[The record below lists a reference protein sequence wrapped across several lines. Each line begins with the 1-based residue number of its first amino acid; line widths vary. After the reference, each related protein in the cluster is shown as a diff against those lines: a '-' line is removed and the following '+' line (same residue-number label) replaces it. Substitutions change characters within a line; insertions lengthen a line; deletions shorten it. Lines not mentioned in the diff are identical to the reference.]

1 MTWLSFKSRCYLK
14 TNDNTNPFRKQ
25 ILGELNVDL
34 TNMGIAAK
42 DAAFHLATASTAQK
56 NKALAIIADELEANS
71 EVILAAN
78 AKDIELGREAGLTDA
93 LLDRLLLNEERLTGI
108 ANDVRNVI
116 SLNDPVG
123 SEIDSK
129 VLENGMALS
138 RRRVPLGVVG
148 VIYEARPNVT
158 IDIAA
163 LCLKTGNASILRGGK
178 ETFFS
183 NMELVKV
190 IQSALEKAEL
200 PAASVQYIEK
210 PDREL
215 VAQLLKLDEY
225 VDMIIPRGGAG
236 LHKMCQENST
246 IPVIIGGFGISHI
259 FIDESADLERS
270 LNVVEN
276 SKVQRPSACNAL
288 DTLLVHKAVA
298 EEFLPKLVERL
309 NGKVALVSDAS
320 AKPLVANAA
329 DVRDAQEGD
338 FDTEWLSYTLGVKVV
353 ADVKEAI
360 DHMRV
365 HNASHSDAIMTNSLQ
380 NSELFI
386 NSVGSAAVYV
396 NASTRFTDGAQF
408 GLGAEVAVS
417 TQKLHAR
424 GPMGLEE
431 LTSYK
436 WVGKA
441 DYLIRS

>member
-1 MTWLSFKSRCYLK
+1 M
-14 TNDNTNPFRKQ
+14 
-25 ILGELNVDL
+25 EL
-34 TNMGIAAK
+34 TNLGKAAK
-42 DAAFHLATASTAQK
+42 EAAFQLATASTAQK
-56 NKALAIIADELEANS
+56 NRALALIADELEANAAI
-71 EVILAAN
+71 ILAAN
-78 AKDIELGREAGLTDA
+78 AKDIELGRQAGLSDA
-93 LLDRLLLNEERLTGI
+93 MLDRLLLNEQRLHGI

-116 SLNDPVG
+116 SLADPVG

-129 VLENGMALS
+129 VLENGMQLS

-183 NMELVKV
+183 NMELVNV
-190 IQSALEKAEL
+190 IQSALAKAKL

-215 VAQLLKLDEY
+215 VNQLLKMDEY

-236 LHKMCQENST
+236 LHKMCKENST

-259 FIDESADLERS
+259 FVDESANLEKS
-270 LNVVEN
+270 LDVVEN
-276 SKVQRPSACNAL
+276 AKVQRPSACNSL
-288 DTLLVHKAVA
+288 DTLLVHQQVA
-298 EEFLPKLVERL
+298 AEFLPMLVARL
-309 NGKVALVSDAS
+309 NDKVTFVAEPQAKALMGS
-320 AKPLVANAA
+320 ADHL
-329 DVRDAQEGD
+329 RDAQEGD

-353 ADVKEAI
+353 ADVAQAI
-360 DHMRV
+360 EHMRE
-365 HNASHSDAIMTNSLQ
+365 HNASHSDAIMTNSLE
-380 NSELFI
+380 NAERFI
-386 NSVGSAAVYV
+386 NSVDSAAVYV

-441 DYLIRS
+441 NYLPRS

>member
-1 MTWLSFKSRCYLK
+1 M
-14 TNDNTNPFRKQ
+14 
-25 ILGELNVDL
+25 DL
-34 TNMGIAAK
+34 TLMGKAAK
-42 DAAFHLATASTAQK
+42 QAAFQLATASTAQK
-56 NKALAIIADELEANS
+56 NQALASIADELEAKADA
-71 EVILAAN
+71 ILAAN
-78 AKDIELGREAGLTDA
+78 AKDIELGRAAGLTDA
-93 LLDRLLLNEERLTGI
+93 LLDRLLLNEARLSAI
-108 ANDVRNVI
+108 AGDVRNVI
-116 SLNDPVG
+116 SLSDPVG

-129 VLENGMALS
+129 VLENGMSLS

-190 IQSALEKAEL
+190 IQSALQKADL

-215 VAQLLKLDEY
+215 VTQLLKLDDY

-236 LHKMCQENST
+236 LHKMCKENST

-259 FIDESADLERS
+259 FVDASADLDKS
-270 LNVVEN
+270 VDVIEN
-276 SKVQRPSACNAL
+276 AKVQRPSACNAL
-288 DTLLVHKAVA
+288 DTLLVHEAVAQPLLEKLIARLGNKVTFVA
-298 EEFLPKLVERL
+298 EEKAQPLMT
-309 NGKVALVSDAS
+309 S
-320 AKPLVANAA
+320 AAEVRAA
-329 DVRDAQEGD
+329 EAGD
-338 FDTEWLSYTLGVKVV
+338 FDMEWLSYTLGVKVV
-353 ADVKEAI
+353 KDVQEAI
-360 DHMRV
+360 EHMRE
-365 HNASHSDAIMTNSLQ
+365 HNASHSDAIMTNDLF
-380 NSELFI
+380 NAELFI
-386 NSVGSAAVYV
+386 NSAGSAAVYV

-441 DYLIRS
+441 NYLSRS

>member
-1 MTWLSFKSRCYLK
+1 M
-14 TNDNTNPFRKQ
+14 
-25 ILGELNVDL
+25 DL
-34 TNMGIAAK
+34 TVLGKAAK
-42 DAAFHLATASTAQK
+42 AASFQLATASTAQK
-56 NKALAIIADELEANS
+56 NQALAIMADQLEAQS
-71 EVILAAN
+71 ASILAAN
-78 AKDIELGREAGLTDA
+78 AKDIALGREAGLSDA
-93 LLDRLLLNEERLTGI
+93 MLDRLLLNESRLQAI

-116 SLNDPVG
+116 KLNDPVG
-123 SEIDSK
+123 SEIDSR
-129 VLENGMALS
+129 VLENGMSLA

-163 LCLKTGNASILRGGK
+163 LCLKTGNAAILRGGK

-190 IQSALEKAEL
+190 IQSALDKAGL

-215 VAQLLKLDEY
+215 VTQLLKMDDY

-236 LHKMCQENST
+236 LHKMCKENST
-246 IPVIIGGFGISHI
+246 VPVIIGGFGISHI
-259 FIDESADLERS
+259 FVDESADLDKS
-270 LNVVEN
+270 VAVIEN
-276 SKVQRPSACNAL
+276 AKVQRPSACNAL
-288 DTLLVHKAVA
+288 DTLLVHQAIAKP
-298 EEFLPKLVERL
+298 LLDKLIAKL
-309 NGKVALVSDAS
+309 NGKVAFVTEPK
-320 AKPLVANAA
+320 AKALMNAA
-329 DVRDAQEGD
+329 AELRDAQAGD

-353 ADVKEAI
+353 QDVQEAI
-360 DHMRV
+360 EHMRE
-365 HNASHSDAIMTNSLQ
+365 HNASHSDAIMTNDLY
-380 NSELFI
+380 NAELFV
-386 NSVGSAAVYV
+386 NTAGSAAVYV

-441 DYLIRS
+441 NYLSRS

>member
-1 MTWLSFKSRCYLK
+1 M
-14 TNDNTNPFRKQ
+14 
-25 ILGELNVDL
+25 DL
-34 TNMGIAAK
+34 TNMGKAAK
-42 DAAFHLATASTAQK
+42 DAAFVLATASTAQK
-56 NKALAIIADELEANS
+56 NQALAIIADELEANAAD
-71 EVILAAN
+71 ILAAN
-78 AKDIELGREAGLTDA
+78 EKDIELGRQAGLTDA
-93 LLDRLLLNEERLTGI
+93 LLDRLLLNESRLAGI

-129 VLENGMALS
+129 VLENGMSLS

-190 IQSALEKAEL
+190 IQVALAKAGL

-215 VAQLLKLDEY
+215 VSQLLKLDDY

-236 LHKMCQENST
+236 LHKMCKENST

-259 FIDESADLERS
+259 FIDQSADLLKS
-270 LNVVEN
+270 LDVVEN
-276 SKVQRPSACNAL
+276 AKVQRPSACNAL
-288 DTLLVHKAVA
+288 DTLLVDETVA
-298 EEFLPKLVERL
+298 AEFLPMLAERL
-309 NGKVALVSDAS
+309 NGKVALVAEPK
-320 AKPLVANAA
+320 AKALLGNAQEL
-329 DVRDAQEGD
+329 RDAGEGD

-353 ADVKEAI
+353 ADVAEAI

-365 HNASHSDAIMTNSLQ
+365 HNASHSDAIMTNNLT
-380 NSELFI
+380 NAERFI

-396 NASTRFTDGAQF
+396 NASIRFTDGAQF

-441 DYLIRS
+441 NYLTRS

>member
-1 MTWLSFKSRCYLK
+1 
-14 TNDNTNPFRKQ
+14 
-25 ILGELNVDL
+25 
-34 TNMGIAAK
+34 MGKAAK
-42 DAAFHLATASTAQK
+42 DAAFELATASTAQK
-56 NKALAIIADELEANS
+56 NQALAIIADELEANS
-71 EVILAAN
+71 AAILAAN

-129 VLENGMALS
+129 VLENGMSLS

-190 IQSALEKAEL
+190 IQSALAKANL

-215 VAQLLKLDEY
+215 VSQLLKLDDY

-236 LHKMCQENST
+236 LHKMCKENST

-259 FIDESADLERS
+259 FVDESADLEKS

-276 SKVQRPSACNAL
+276 SKVQRPSACNSL
-288 DTLLVHKAVA
+288 DTLLVHEKVAAKFLPMIVERMNDKVTFVA
-298 EEFLPKLVERL
+298 EPKA
-309 NGKVALVSDAS
+309 KALMTQATQI
-320 AKPLVANAA
+320 
-329 DVRDAQEGD
+329 RDAAEGD

-353 ADVKEAI
+353 ADVKDAI
-360 DHMRV
+360 EHMRV
-365 HNASHSDAIMTNSLQ
+365 HNASHSDAIMTNSLI

-396 NASTRFTDGAQF
+396 NAATRFTDGAQF

-441 DYLIRS
+441 NYLARS

>member
-1 MTWLSFKSRCYLK
+1 
-14 TNDNTNPFRKQ
+14 
-25 ILGELNVDL
+25 
-34 TNMGIAAK
+34 MGKAAK
-42 DAAFHLATASTAQK
+42 DAAFELATASTAQK
-56 NKALAIIADELEANS
+56 NQALAIIADELEANS
-71 EVILAAN
+71 AAILAAN

-129 VLENGMALS
+129 VLENGMSLS

-148 VIYEARPNVT
+148 GIYEARPNVT

-190 IQSALEKAEL
+190 IQSALAKANL

-215 VAQLLKLDEY
+215 VSQLLKLDDY

-236 LHKMCQENST
+236 LHKMCKENST

-259 FIDESADLERS
+259 FVDESADLEKS

-276 SKVQRPSACNAL
+276 SKVQRPSACNSL
-288 DTLLVHKAVA
+288 DTLLVHEKVAAKFLPMIVERMSDKVTFVA
-298 EEFLPKLVERL
+298 EPKA
-309 NGKVALVSDAS
+309 KALMAQ
-320 AKPLVANAA
+320 ATQI
-329 DVRDAQEGD
+329 RDAVEGD

-353 ADVKEAI
+353 ADVKDAI

-365 HNASHSDAIMTNSLQ
+365 HNASHSDAIMTNSLI

-396 NASTRFTDGAQF
+396 NAATRFTDGAQF

-441 DYLIRS
+441 NYLARS

>member
-1 MTWLSFKSRCYLK
+1 M
-14 TNDNTNPFRKQ
+14 
-25 ILGELNVDL
+25 DL

-56 NKALAIIADELEANS
+56 NKALAIIADELEANAAT
-71 EVILAAN
+71 ILEAN

-123 SEIDSK
+123 SEMDSK
-129 VLENGMALS
+129 VLENGMSLS

-215 VAQLLKLDEY
+215 VSQLLKLDDY

-236 LHKMCQENST
+236 LHKMCKENST

-259 FIDESADLERS
+259 FVDESANLDKS
-270 LNVVEN
+270 VDVVEN
-276 SKVQRPSACNAL
+276 SKVQRPSACNSL
-288 DTLLVHKAVA
+288 DTLLVHEVVA
-298 EEFLPKLVERL
+298 EAFLTKLKQRL
-309 NGKVALVSDAS
+309 AGKVTLVADAS
-320 AKPLVANAA
+320 AKSLLAGFEYQ
-329 DVRDAQEGD
+329 RDAVEGD

-353 ADVKEAI
+353 ADVAEAI

-365 HNASHSDAIMTNSLQ
+365 HNASHSDAIMTNSLES
-380 NSELFI
+380 SERFI

-441 DYLIRS
+441 NYLVRG

>member
-1 MTWLSFKSRCYLK
+1 
-14 TNDNTNPFRKQ
+14 
-25 ILGELNVDL
+25 
-34 TNMGIAAK
+34 MGKAAK
-42 DAAFHLATASTAQK
+42 DAAFELATASTAQK
-56 NKALAIIADELEANS
+56 NQALAIIADELEANS
-71 EVILAAN
+71 AAILVAN

-129 VLENGMALS
+129 VLENGMSLS

-190 IQSALEKAEL
+190 IQSALAKANL

-215 VAQLLKLDEY
+215 VSQLLKLDDY

-236 LHKMCQENST
+236 LHKMCKENST

-259 FIDESADLERS
+259 FVDESADLEKS

-276 SKVQRPSACNAL
+276 SKVQRPSACNSL
-288 DTLLVHKAVA
+288 DTLLVHDKVAAKFLPMIVERMNDKVTFVA
-298 EEFLPKLVERL
+298 EPKA
-309 NGKVALVSDAS
+309 KALMTQATQI
-320 AKPLVANAA
+320 
-329 DVRDAQEGD
+329 RDAAEGD

-353 ADVKEAI
+353 ADVKDAI

-365 HNASHSDAIMTNSLQ
+365 HNASHSDAIMTNSLI

-396 NASTRFTDGAQF
+396 NAATRFTDGAQF

-441 DYLIRS
+441 NYLARS

>member
-1 MTWLSFKSRCYLK
+1 
-14 TNDNTNPFRKQ
+14 
-25 ILGELNVDL
+25 
-34 TNMGIAAK
+34 MGKAAK
-42 DAAFHLATASTAQK
+42 DAAFELATASTAQK
-56 NKALAIIADELEANS
+56 NQALAIIADELEANAAT
-71 EVILAAN
+71 ILAAN

-129 VLENGMALS
+129 VLENGMSLS

-190 IQSALEKAEL
+190 IQSALAKANL

-215 VAQLLKLDEY
+215 VSQLLKLDDY

-236 LHKMCQENST
+236 LHKMCKENST

-259 FIDESADLERS
+259 FVDETADLEKS

-276 SKVQRPSACNAL
+276 SKVQRPSACNSL
-288 DTLLVHKAVA
+288 DTLLVHEDVAAQFLPMIVERMSDKVTFVA
-298 EEFLPKLVERL
+298 EPKA
-309 NGKVALVSDAS
+309 KALMAQ
-320 AKPLVANAA
+320 ATQI
-329 DVRDAQEGD
+329 RDAAEGD

-360 DHMRV
+360 DHMRI
-365 HNASHSDAIMTNSLQ
+365 HNASHSDAIMTNSLV

-396 NASTRFTDGAQF
+396 NAATRFTDGAQF

-441 DYLIRS
+441 NYLARS

>member
-1 MTWLSFKSRCYLK
+1 
-14 TNDNTNPFRKQ
+14 
-25 ILGELNVDL
+25 
-34 TNMGIAAK
+34 MGKAAK
-42 DAAFHLATASTAQK
+42 DAAFQLATASTAQK
-56 NKALAIIADELEANS
+56 NQALAIIADELEANS
-71 EVILAAN
+71 ATILAAN

-129 VLENGMALS
+129 VLENGMSLS

-190 IQSALEKAEL
+190 IQSALAKADL

-215 VAQLLKLDEY
+215 VSQLLKLDDY

-236 LHKMCQENST
+236 LHKMCKENST

-259 FIDESADLERS
+259 FVDESANLAKS
-270 LNVVEN
+270 LDVVEN
-276 SKVQRPSACNAL
+276 SKVQRPSACNSL
-288 DTLLVHKAVA
+288 DTLLVHERIAA
-298 EEFLPKLVERL
+298 EFLPMLAERM
-309 NGKVALVSDAS
+309 NDKVTFVAEPKAKALMS
-320 AKPLVANAA
+320 NATQI
-329 DVRDAQEGD
+329 RDAAEGD

-365 HNASHSDAIMTNSLQ
+365 HNASHSDAIMTNSLE

-386 NSVGSAAVYV
+386 NSAGSAAVYV

-441 DYLIRS
+441 NYLPRS

>member
-1 MTWLSFKSRCYLK
+1 M
-14 TNDNTNPFRKQ
+14 
-25 ILGELNVDL
+25 DL
-34 TNMGIAAK
+34 TNMGKAAK
-42 DAAFHLATASTAQK
+42 DAAFELATASTAQK
-56 NKALAIIADELEANS
+56 NQALAIIADELEANS
-71 EVILAAN
+71 AAILAAN

-129 VLENGMALS
+129 VLENGMSLS

-190 IQSALEKAEL
+190 IQSALAKANL

-215 VAQLLKLDEY
+215 VSQLLKLDDY

-236 LHKMCQENST
+236 LHKMCKENST

-259 FIDESADLERS
+259 FVDESADLEKS

-276 SKVQRPSACNAL
+276 SKVQRPSACNSL
-288 DTLLVHKAVA
+288 DTLLVHEKVAAKFLPMIVERMSDKVTFVA
-298 EEFLPKLVERL
+298 EPKA
-309 NGKVALVSDAS
+309 KALMAQ
-320 AKPLVANAA
+320 ATQI
-329 DVRDAQEGD
+329 RDAAEGD

-360 DHMRV
+360 YHMRV
-365 HNASHSDAIMTNSLQ
+365 HNASHSDAIMTNSLI

-396 NASTRFTDGAQF
+396 NAATRFTDGAQF

-441 DYLIRS
+441 NYLARS

>member
-1 MTWLSFKSRCYLK
+1 
-14 TNDNTNPFRKQ
+14 
-25 ILGELNVDL
+25 
-34 TNMGIAAK
+34 MGKAAK
-42 DAAFHLATASTAQK
+42 DAAFELATASTAQK
-56 NKALAIIADELEANS
+56 NQALAIIADELEANS
-71 EVILAAN
+71 AAILAAN

-93 LLDRLLLNEERLTGI
+93 LLDRLLLNEERLTAI

-129 VLENGMALS
+129 VLENGMSLS

-190 IQSALEKAEL
+190 IQSALAKANL

-215 VAQLLKLDEY
+215 VSQLLKLDDY

-236 LHKMCQENST
+236 LHKMCKENST

-259 FIDESADLERS
+259 FVDESADLEKS

-276 SKVQRPSACNAL
+276 SKVQRPSACNSL
-288 DTLLVHKAVA
+288 DTLLVHEKIAA
-298 EEFLPKLVERL
+298 QFLPMIVERM
-309 NGKVALVSDAS
+309 NDKVTFVTEPK
-320 AKPLVANAA
+320 AKAMMAQA
-329 DVRDAQEGD
+329 TQIRDAVEGD

-353 ADVKEAI
+353 SDVKDAI

-365 HNASHSDAIMTNSLQ
+365 HNASHSDAIMTNSLE

-441 DYLIRS
+441 NYLARS

>member
-1 MTWLSFKSRCYLK
+1 M
-14 TNDNTNPFRKQ
+14 
-25 ILGELNVDL
+25 DL

-56 NKALAIIADELEANS
+56 NKALAIIADELEAS
-71 EVILAAN
+71 ATTILEAN

-129 VLENGMALS
+129 VLENGMSLS

-215 VAQLLKLDEY
+215 VSQLLKLDDY

-236 LHKMCQENST
+236 LHKMCKENST

-259 FIDESADLERS
+259 FVDESADLEKS
-270 LNVVEN
+270 VDVVEN
-276 SKVQRPSACNAL
+276 SKVQRPSACNSL
-288 DTLLVHKAVA
+288 DTLLVHEAVA
-298 EEFLPKLVERL
+298 EAFLAKLTQRL
-309 NGKVALVSDAS
+309 AGKVTLVADAS
-320 AKPLVANAA
+320 AKSLLTSFE
-329 DVRDAQEGD
+329 DQRDAVEGD

-353 ADVKEAI
+353 ADVAEAI

-365 HNASHSDAIMTNSLQ
+365 HNASHSDAIMTNSLES
-380 NSELFI
+380 SERFI

-441 DYLIRS
+441 NYLVRG

>member
-1 MTWLSFKSRCYLK
+1 
-14 TNDNTNPFRKQ
+14 
-25 ILGELNVDL
+25 
-34 TNMGIAAK
+34 MGKAAK
-42 DAAFHLATASTAQK
+42 QAAFQLATASTAQK
-56 NKALAIIADELEANS
+56 NRALALIADELEANAS
-71 EVILAAN
+71 DILAAN
-78 AKDIELGREAGLTDA
+78 AKDIELGRAAGLSDA
-93 LLDRLLLNEERLTGI
+93 LLDRLLLNEARLI
-108 ANDVRNVI
+108 AIAGDVRNVI
-116 SLNDPVG
+116 SLSDPVG

-129 VLENGMALS
+129 VLENGMSLS

-190 IQSALEKAEL
+190 IQSALQKAEL

-215 VAQLLKLDEY
+215 VNQLLKLDDY

-236 LHKMCQENST
+236 LHKMCKENSS

-259 FIDESADLERS
+259 FVDDSADLEKT
-270 LNVVEN
+270 VDVIEN
-276 SKVQRPSACNAL
+276 AKVQRPSACNAL
-288 DTLLVHKAVA
+288 DTLLVHEAVA
-298 EEFLPKLVERL
+298 QPLLEKLIAKL
-309 NGKVALVSDAS
+309 NNQVSFVAEPQ
-320 AKPLVANAA
+320 AKALMGA
-329 DVRDAQEGD
+329 AQELREAQQGD
-338 FDTEWLSYTLGVKVV
+338 FDMEWLSYTLGVKVV
-353 ADVKEAI
+353 KDVQAAI
-360 DHMRV
+360 EHMRE
-365 HNASHSDAIMTNSLQ
+365 HNASHSDAIMTNNLF
-380 NSELFI
+380 NAELFI
-386 NSVGSAAVYV
+386 NSAGSAAVYV

-441 DYLIRS
+441 NYLSRS

>member
-1 MTWLSFKSRCYLK
+1 
-14 TNDNTNPFRKQ
+14 
-25 ILGELNVDL
+25 
-34 TNMGIAAK
+34 MGKAAK
-42 DAAFHLATASTAQK
+42 DAAFELATASTAQK
-56 NKALAIIADELEANS
+56 NQALAIIADELEANS
-71 EVILAAN
+71 AAILAAN

-93 LLDRLLLNEERLTGI
+93 LLDRLQLNEERLTGI

-129 VLENGMALS
+129 VLENGMSLS

-190 IQSALEKAEL
+190 IQSALAKANL

-215 VAQLLKLDEY
+215 VSQLLKLDDY

-236 LHKMCQENST
+236 LHKMCKENST

-259 FIDESADLERS
+259 FVDESADLEKS

-276 SKVQRPSACNAL
+276 SKVQRPSACNSL
-288 DTLLVHKAVA
+288 DTLLVHEKVAAKFLPMIVERMSDKVTFVA
-298 EEFLPKLVERL
+298 EPKA
-309 NGKVALVSDAS
+309 KALMAQ
-320 AKPLVANAA
+320 ATQI
-329 DVRDAQEGD
+329 RDAVEGD

-353 ADVKEAI
+353 ADVKDAI

-365 HNASHSDAIMTNSLQ
+365 HNASHSDAIMTNSLI

-396 NASTRFTDGAQF
+396 NAATRFTDGAQF

-441 DYLIRS
+441 NYLARS

>member
-1 MTWLSFKSRCYLK
+1 M
-14 TNDNTNPFRKQ
+14 
-25 ILGELNVDL
+25 DL
-34 TNMGIAAK
+34 TVLGKAAK
-42 DAAFHLATASTAQK
+42 AASFQLATASTAQK
-56 NKALAIIADELEANS
+56 NQALAIMADQLEAQS
-71 EVILAAN
+71 ASILAAN
-78 AKDIELGREAGLTDA
+78 AKDIALGREAGLSDA
-93 LLDRLLLNEERLTGI
+93 MLDRLLLNESRLQAI

-116 SLNDPVG
+116 KLNDPVG
-123 SEIDSK
+123 SEIDSR
-129 VLENGMALS
+129 VLENGMSLA

-163 LCLKTGNASILRGGK
+163 LCLKTGNAAILRGGK

-190 IQSALEKAEL
+190 IQSALDKAGL

-215 VAQLLKLDEY
+215 VTQLLKMDDY

-236 LHKMCQENST
+236 LHKMCKENST
-246 IPVIIGGFGISHI
+246 VPVIIGGFGISHI
-259 FIDESADLERS
+259 FVDESADLDKS
-270 LNVVEN
+270 VAVIEN
-276 SKVQRPSACNAL
+276 AKVQRPSACNAL
-288 DTLLVHKAVA
+288 DTLLVHQAI
-298 EEFLPKLVERL
+298 
-309 NGKVALVSDAS
+309 
-320 AKPLVANAA
+320 AKPLLEKLVAKLNDKVAFVAEPKAKALMSAA
-329 DVRDAQEGD
+329 AELRDAQDGD

-353 ADVKEAI
+353 QDVQEAI
-360 DHMRV
+360 DHMRE
-365 HNASHSDAIMTNSLQ
+365 HNASHSDAIMTNDLY
-380 NSELFI
+380 NAERFV
-386 NSVGSAAVYV
+386 NTAGSAAVYV

-441 DYLIRS
+441 NYLSRS

>member
-1 MTWLSFKSRCYLK
+1 
-14 TNDNTNPFRKQ
+14 
-25 ILGELNVDL
+25 
-34 TNMGIAAK
+34 MGKAAK
-42 DAAFHLATASTAQK
+42 DAAFELATASTAQK
-56 NKALAIIADELEANS
+56 NQALAIISDELEANS
-71 EVILAAN
+71 AAILAAN

-129 VLENGMALS
+129 VLENGMSLS

-190 IQSALEKAEL
+190 IQSALAKANL

-215 VAQLLKLDEY
+215 VSQLLKLDDY

-236 LHKMCQENST
+236 LHKMCKENST

-259 FIDESADLERS
+259 FVDESADLEKS

-276 SKVQRPSACNAL
+276 SKVQRPSACNSL
-288 DTLLVHKAVA
+288 DTLLVHEKVAAKFLPMIVERMSDKVTFVA
-298 EEFLPKLVERL
+298 EPKA
-309 NGKVALVSDAS
+309 KALMAQ
-320 AKPLVANAA
+320 ATQI
-329 DVRDAQEGD
+329 RDAAEGD

-353 ADVKEAI
+353 ADVKDAI

-365 HNASHSDAIMTNSLQ
+365 HNASHSDAIMTNSLI

-396 NASTRFTDGAQF
+396 NAATRFTDGAQF

-441 DYLIRS
+441 NYLARS

>member
-1 MTWLSFKSRCYLK
+1 
-14 TNDNTNPFRKQ
+14 
-25 ILGELNVDL
+25 
-34 TNMGIAAK
+34 MGKAAK
-42 DAAFHLATASTAQK
+42 QAAFQLATVSTTQK
-56 NKALAIIADELEANS
+56 NNALAIIADELEEQSAA
-71 EVILAAN
+71 ILKAN
-78 AKDIELGREAGLTDA
+78 AQDIELARQAGLNDA
-93 LLDRLLLNEERLTGI
+93 MLDRLLLNESRLQAI

-116 SLNDPVG
+116 NLNDPVG
-123 SEIDSK
+123 SEIDSR
-129 VLENGMALS
+129 VLENGLSLS

-183 NMELVKV
+183 NMALVNV
-190 IQSALEKAEL
+190 IQSALEKAQL
-200 PAASVQYIEK
+200 PAAAVQYIEK

-215 VAQLLKLDEY
+215 VSQLLKLDEY
-225 VDMIIPRGGAG
+225 VDMIIPRGGAS
-236 LHKMCQENST
+236 LHKMCKENST

-259 FIDESADLERS
+259 FVDQSADLDKS
-270 LNVVEN
+270 VEVIEN
-276 SKVQRPSACNAL
+276 AKIQRPSACNAL
-288 DTLLVHKAVA
+288 DTLLVHQAIA
-298 EEFLPKLVERL
+298 SEFLAKLVLRL
-309 NGKVALVSDAS
+309 NDQVTFVVEPKAQACMSH
-320 AKPLVANAA
+320 AKQLREAV
-329 DVRDAQEGD
+329 EGD

-353 ADVKEAI
+353 DDVQQAI
-360 DHMRV
+360 EHMRE
-365 HNASHSDAIMTNSLQ
+365 HNASHSDAIMTNDLF
-380 NSELFI
+380 NAELFI
-386 NSVGSAAVYV
+386 NSAGSAAVYV

-441 DYLIRS
+441 NYLSRR

>member
-1 MTWLSFKSRCYLK
+1 MM
-14 TNDNTNPFRKQ
+14 
-25 ILGELNVDL
+25 DL
-34 TNMGIAAK
+34 TVLGKAAK
-42 DAAFHLATASTAQK
+42 AASFQLATASTAQK
-56 NKALAIIADELEANS
+56 NQALAIMAYQLEEQSAS
-71 EVILAAN
+71 ILAAN
-78 AKDIELGREAGLTDA
+78 DKDIALGREAGLSDA
-93 LLDRLLLNEERLTGI
+93 MLDRLLLNEARLQAI

-116 SLNDPVG
+116 KLNDPVG
-123 SEIDSK
+123 SEIDSR
-129 VLENGMALS
+129 VLENGMSLA

-163 LCLKTGNASILRGGK
+163 LCLKTGNAAILRGGK

-190 IQSALEKAEL
+190 IQSALDKAGL

-215 VAQLLKLDEY
+215 VTQLLKMDDY

-236 LHKMCQENST
+236 LHKMCKENST
-246 IPVIIGGFGISHI
+246 VPVIIGGFGISHI
-259 FIDESADLERS
+259 FVDESADLDKS
-270 LNVVEN
+270 VAVIEN
-276 SKVQRPSACNAL
+276 AKVQRPSACNAL
-288 DTLLVHKAVA
+288 DTLLVHQAI
-298 EEFLPKLVERL
+298 
-309 NGKVALVSDAS
+309 
-320 AKPLVANAA
+320 AKPLLEKLVAKLNDKVAFVAEPKAKALMSAA
-329 DVRDAQEGD
+329 AELRDAQVGD

-353 ADVKEAI
+353 QDVQEAI
-360 DHMRV
+360 DHMRE
-365 HNASHSDAIMTNSLQ
+365 HNASHSDAIMTNDLY
-380 NSELFI
+380 NAELFV
-386 NSVGSAAVYV
+386 NTAGSAAVYV

-441 DYLIRS
+441 NYLSRS

>member
-1 MTWLSFKSRCYLK
+1 M
-14 TNDNTNPFRKQ
+14 
-25 ILGELNVDL
+25 DL
-34 TNMGIAAK
+34 TVLGKAAK
-42 DAAFHLATASTAQK
+42 VASFQLATASTAQK
-56 NKALAIIADELEANS
+56 NQALAIMADQLEAQS
-71 EVILAAN
+71 ASILAAN
-78 AKDIELGREAGLTDA
+78 AKDIALGREAGLSDA
-93 LLDRLLLNEERLTGI
+93 MLDRLLLNESRLQAI

-116 SLNDPVG
+116 KLNDPVG
-123 SEIDSK
+123 SENDSR
-129 VLENGMALS
+129 VLENGMSLA

-163 LCLKTGNASILRGGK
+163 LCLKTGNAAILRGGK

-190 IQSALEKAEL
+190 IQSALDKAGL

-215 VAQLLKLDEY
+215 VTQLLKMDDY

-236 LHKMCQENST
+236 LHKMCKENST
-246 IPVIIGGFGISHI
+246 VPVIIGGFGISHI
-259 FIDESADLERS
+259 FVDESADLDKS
-270 LNVVEN
+270 VAVIEN
-276 SKVQRPSACNAL
+276 AKVQRPSACNAL
-288 DTLLVHKAVA
+288 DTLLVHQAIAKPLL
-298 EEFLPKLVERL
+298 EKLVAKL
-309 NGKVALVSDAS
+309 NGKVAFVAEPKARALMSS
-320 AKPLVANAA
+320 ATDL
-329 DVRDAQEGD
+329 RDAQDGD

-353 ADVKEAI
+353 QDVQEAI
-360 DHMRV
+360 DHMRE
-365 HNASHSDAIMTNSLQ
+365 HNASHSDAIMTNDLY
-380 NSELFI
+380 NAELFV
-386 NSVGSAAVYV
+386 NTAGSAAVYV

-441 DYLIRS
+441 NYLSRS

>member
-1 MTWLSFKSRCYLK
+1 M
-14 TNDNTNPFRKQ
+14 
-25 ILGELNVDL
+25 DL

-56 NKALAIIADELEANS
+56 NKALAIIADELEANAAT
-71 EVILAAN
+71 ILEAN

-129 VLENGMALS
+129 VLENGMSLS

-215 VAQLLKLDEY
+215 VSQLLKLDDY

-236 LHKMCQENST
+236 LHKMCKENST

-259 FIDESADLERS
+259 FVDQSADLEKS
-270 LNVVEN
+270 VDVVEN
-276 SKVQRPSACNAL
+276 SKVQRPSACNSL
-288 DTLLVHKAVA
+288 DTLLVHEAVA
-298 EEFLPKLVERL
+298 EAFLAQLTQRL
-309 NGKVALVSDAS
+309 AGKVTLVADTS
-320 AKPLVANAA
+320 AKSLIAGFE
-329 DVRDAQEGD
+329 DQRDAVEGD

-353 ADVKEAI
+353 ADVAEAI

-365 HNASHSDAIMTNSLQ
+365 HNASHSDAIMTNSLES
-380 NSELFI
+380 SERFI

-441 DYLIRS
+441 NYLVRG

>member
-1 MTWLSFKSRCYLK
+1 M
-14 TNDNTNPFRKQ
+14 
-25 ILGELNVDL
+25 ELI
-34 TNMGIAAK
+34 TMGKAAK
-42 DAAFHLATASTAQK
+42 EAAFHLATASTAQK
-56 NKALAIIADELEANS
+56 NRALQIIADELEANAAT
-71 EVILAAN
+71 ILAAN
-78 AKDIELGREAGLTDA
+78 AKDIEKGREAGLTEA
-93 LLDRLLLNEERLTGI
+93 LLDRLLLNEQRLTGI

-129 VLENGMALS
+129 VLENGMSLS

-190 IQSALEKAEL
+190 IQTALEKAGL

-215 VAQLLKLDEY
+215 VSQLLKLDDY

-236 LHKMCQENST
+236 LHKMCKENST
-246 IPVIIGGFGISHI
+246 IPVIIGGFGISHV
-259 FIDESADLERS
+259 FIDESAQLEKS
-270 LNVVEN
+270 VDVVEN
-276 SKVQRPSACNAL
+276 SKVQRPSACNSL
-288 DTLLVHKAVA
+288 DTLLVHEKVA
-298 EEFLPKLVERL
+298 AEFLPKLAERL
-309 NGKVALVSDAS
+309 NGQVAFVAEPK
-320 AKPLVANAA
+320 AKALLSNAEEIRDVA
-329 DVRDAQEGD
+329 EGD

-360 DHMRV
+360 VHMRV
-365 HNASHSDAIMTNSLQ
+365 HNASHSDAIMTDSLE
-380 NSELFI
+380 NAELFI

-441 DYLIRS
+441 NYLPRA

>member
-1 MTWLSFKSRCYLK
+1 M
-14 TNDNTNPFRKQ
+14 
-25 ILGELNVDL
+25 DL
-34 TNMGIAAK
+34 TVLGKAAK
-42 DAAFHLATASTAQK
+42 AASFQLATASTAQK
-56 NKALAIIADELEANS
+56 NQALAIIAEQLEAQS
-71 EVILAAN
+71 ASILAAN
-78 AKDIELGREAGLTDA
+78 DKDIALGREAGLSDA
-93 LLDRLLLNEERLTGI
+93 MLDRLLLNEARLQAI

-116 SLNDPVG
+116 KLNDPVG
-123 SEIDSK
+123 SEIDSR
-129 VLENGMALS
+129 VLENGMSLA

-163 LCLKTGNASILRGGK
+163 LCLKTGNAAILRGGK

-190 IQSALEKAEL
+190 IQSALDKAGL

-215 VAQLLKLDEY
+215 VTQLLKMDDY

-236 LHKMCQENST
+236 LHKMCKENST
-246 IPVIIGGFGISHI
+246 VPVIIGGFGISHI
-259 FIDESADLERS
+259 FVDESADLDKS
-270 LNVVEN
+270 VAVIEN
-276 SKVQRPSACNAL
+276 AKVQRPSACNAL
-288 DTLLVHKAVA
+288 DTLLVHQAI
-298 EEFLPKLVERL
+298 
-309 NGKVALVSDAS
+309 
-320 AKPLVANAA
+320 AKPLLEKLVAKLNDKVAFVAEPKAKALMSAA
-329 DVRDAQEGD
+329 AELRDAQVGD

-353 ADVKEAI
+353 QDVQEAI
-360 DHMRV
+360 DHMRE
-365 HNASHSDAIMTNSLQ
+365 HNASHSDAIMTNDLY
-380 NSELFI
+380 NAELFV
-386 NSVGSAAVYV
+386 NTAGSAAVYV

-441 DYLIRS
+441 NYLSRS

>member
-1 MTWLSFKSRCYLK
+1 
-14 TNDNTNPFRKQ
+14 
-25 ILGELNVDL
+25 
-34 TNMGIAAK
+34 MGKAAK
-42 DAAFHLATASTAQK
+42 DAAFELATASTAQK
-56 NKALAIIADELEANS
+56 NQALAIIADELEANS
-71 EVILAAN
+71 VAILAAN

-93 LLDRLLLNEERLTGI
+93 LLDRLLLNEERLTAI

-129 VLENGMALS
+129 VLENGMSLS

-190 IQSALEKAEL
+190 IQSALAKANL

-215 VAQLLKLDEY
+215 VSQLLKLDDY

-236 LHKMCQENST
+236 LHKMCKENST

-259 FIDESADLERS
+259 FVDESADLDKS

-276 SKVQRPSACNAL
+276 SKVQRPSACNSL
-288 DTLLVHKAVA
+288 DTLLVHEKIAAQFLPMIVERMDEKVTFVA
-298 EEFLPKLVERL
+298 EPK
-309 NGKVALVSDAS
+309 
-320 AKPLVANAA
+320 AKELMEQAKQ
-329 DVRDAQEGD
+329 VRDAVEGD

-353 ADVKEAI
+353 SDVKDAI

-365 HNASHSDAIMTNSLQ
+365 HNASHSDAIMTNSLE

-386 NSVGSAAVYV
+386 NSAGSAAVYV

-441 DYLIRS
+441 NYLARS

>member
-1 MTWLSFKSRCYLK
+1 
-14 TNDNTNPFRKQ
+14 
-25 ILGELNVDL
+25 
-34 TNMGIAAK
+34 MGIAAK
-42 DAAFHLATASTAQK
+42 EAAFQLATASTAQK
-56 NKALAIIADELEANS
+56 NQALAIIADELEANA
-71 EVILAAN
+71 EDILAAN
-78 AKDIELGREAGLTDA
+78 AKDIEQGREAGLTEA
-93 LLDRLLLNEERLTGI
+93 LLDRLLLNPERLTGI

-123 SEIDSK
+123 SELDSK
-129 VLENGMALS
+129 VLENGMSLS

-190 IQSALEKAEL
+190 IQSALAKAGL

-215 VAQLLKLDEY
+215 VSQLLKLDDY

-236 LHKMCQENST
+236 LHKMCKENST

-259 FIDESADLERS
+259 FVDESADLVKS
-270 LNVVEN
+270 LDVVEN
-276 SKVQRPSACNAL
+276 AKVQRPSACNAL
-288 DTLLVHKAVA
+288 DTLLVHEKVA
-298 EEFLPKLVERL
+298 AEFLPMLIERINDQVTFVVE
-309 NGKVALVSDAS
+309 AS
-320 AKPLVANAA
+320 AKPFMSAA
-329 DVRDAQEGD
+329 KQQRDAVEGD

-360 DHMRV
+360 NHMRV
-365 HNASHSDAIMTNSLQ
+365 HNASHSDAIMTNSLV

-386 NSVGSAAVYV
+386 NSAGSAAVYV

-441 DYLIRS
+441 NYLPRS

>member
-1 MTWLSFKSRCYLK
+1 MM
-14 TNDNTNPFRKQ
+14 
-25 ILGELNVDL
+25 DL
-34 TNMGIAAK
+34 TVLGKAAK
-42 DAAFHLATASTAQK
+42 AASFQLATASTAQK
-56 NKALAIIADELEANS
+56 NQALAIMAEQLEAQS
-71 EVILAAN
+71 ASILAAN
-78 AKDIELGREAGLTDA
+78 DKDIALGREAGLSDA
-93 LLDRLLLNEERLTGI
+93 MLDRLLLNEARLQAI

-116 SLNDPVG
+116 KLNDPVG
-123 SEIDSK
+123 SEIDSR
-129 VLENGMALS
+129 VLENGMSLA

-163 LCLKTGNASILRGGK
+163 LCLKTGNAAILRGGK

-190 IQSALEKAEL
+190 IQSALDKAGL

-215 VAQLLKLDEY
+215 VTQLLKMDDY

-236 LHKMCQENST
+236 LHKMCKENST
-246 IPVIIGGFGISHI
+246 VPVIIGGFGISHI
-259 FIDESADLERS
+259 FVDESADLDKS
-270 LNVVEN
+270 VAVIEN
-276 SKVQRPSACNAL
+276 AKVQRPSACNAL
-288 DTLLVHKAVA
+288 DTLLVHQAI
-298 EEFLPKLVERL
+298 
-309 NGKVALVSDAS
+309 
-320 AKPLVANAA
+320 AKPLLEKLVAKLNDKVAFVAEPKAKALMSAA
-329 DVRDAQEGD
+329 AELRDAQDGD

-353 ADVKEAI
+353 QDVQEAI
-360 DHMRV
+360 DHMRE
-365 HNASHSDAIMTNSLQ
+365 HNASHSDAIMTNDLY
-380 NSELFI
+380 NAERFV
-386 NSVGSAAVYV
+386 NTAGSAAVYV

-441 DYLIRS
+441 NYLSRS

>member
-1 MTWLSFKSRCYLK
+1 M
-14 TNDNTNPFRKQ
+14 
-25 ILGELNVDL
+25 DL
-34 TNMGIAAK
+34 TIMGKAAK
-42 DAAFHLATASTAQK
+42 QAAFQLATVSTTQK
-56 NKALAIIADELEANS
+56 NNALAIIADELEVQSAA
-71 EVILAAN
+71 ILKAN
-78 AKDIELGREAGLTDA
+78 AQDIELAREAGLNDA
-93 LLDRLLLNEERLTGI
+93 MLDRLLLNESRLQAI

-116 SLNDPVG
+116 NLNDPVG
-123 SEIDSK
+123 SEIDSR
-129 VLENGMALS
+129 VLENGLSLS

-183 NMELVKV
+183 NMALVNV
-190 IQSALEKAEL
+190 IQSALEKAQL
-200 PAASVQYIEK
+200 PAAAVQYIEK

-215 VAQLLKLDEY
+215 VSQLLKLDEY
-225 VDMIIPRGGAG
+225 VDMIIPRGGAS
-236 LHKMCQENST
+236 LHKMCKENST

-259 FIDESADLERS
+259 FVDQSADLDKS
-270 LNVVEN
+270 VEVIEN
-276 SKVQRPSACNAL
+276 AKIQRPSACNAL
-288 DTLLVHKAVA
+288 DTLLVHQAIA
-298 EEFLPKLVERL
+298 SEFLAKLVLRL
-309 NGKVALVSDAS
+309 NDQVTFVVEPKAQACMSH
-320 AKPLVANAA
+320 AKQLREAV
-329 DVRDAQEGD
+329 EGD

-353 ADVKEAI
+353 DDVQQAI
-360 DHMRV
+360 EHMRA
-365 HNASHSDAIMTNSLQ
+365 HNASHSDAIMTNDLF
-380 NSELFI
+380 NAELFI
-386 NSVGSAAVYV
+386 NSAGSAAVYV

-441 DYLIRS
+441 NYLSRR